1 MHQLEAEC
9 PDDSVFKRNVL
20 TLTNLKESVY
30 LKLKYFEQTKT
41 CIPVYDVDWSW
52 IEKSINDLE
61 IFQLTVK
68 S

>member
-1 MHQLEAEC
+1 M
-9 PDDSVFKRNVL
+9 
-20 TLTNLKESVY
+20 LTNLKESVY

-41 CIPVYDVDWSW
+41 CIYHVDWSW

-61 IFQLTVK
+61 IFQFTVK